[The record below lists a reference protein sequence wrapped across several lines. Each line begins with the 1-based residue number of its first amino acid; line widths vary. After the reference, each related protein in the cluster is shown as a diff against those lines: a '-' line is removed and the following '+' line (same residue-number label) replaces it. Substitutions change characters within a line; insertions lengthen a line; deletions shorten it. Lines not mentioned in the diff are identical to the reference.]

1 MFYYTQLFHLHQL
14 KKHQKS
20 QNASIKSTVLIFH
33 LFTEGNLSVCFEILL
48 WIFKDNEL
56 LSSDNS
62 AFDRGKKKTDKIQS
76 RNKSYINVKKNE
88 IVQFSEGGTNLKG
101 QSVSILPWKRDCS
114 CSSLSWSPTLMYD
127 WYSKYTGV
135 SLAARWTRNSTDTEQ
150 KLVPA
155 LRSLRATPQHKC
167 YTMSYNMAVIPSL

>member
-33 LFTEGNLSVCFEILL
+33 LFTEGNLSVCFKILL

-62 AFDRGKKKTDKIQS
+62 AFDHGKKKTDKIQS
-76 RNKSYINVKKNE
+76 RNKSCINVKKNE
-88 IVQFSEGGTNLKG
+88 IV
-101 QSVSILPWKRDCS
+101 
-114 CSSLSWSPTLMYD
+114 
-127 WYSKYTGV
+127 
-135 SLAARWTRNSTDTEQ
+135 
-150 KLVPA
+150 
-155 LRSLRATPQHKC
+155 
-167 YTMSYNMAVIPSL
+167 